1 VAILHTNDG
10 QVTKLRWSDAWCAL
24 VVDREQSYKQM
35 MAKLQMSQ
43 SYVGVTP
50 GVHLWWKG
58 SNPTYK

>member
-1 VAILHTNDG
+1 
-10 QVTKLRWSDAWCAL
+10 